1 MKNISTYISEKL
13 KISSTKPT
21 HTYKPNNYD
30 ELSNI
35 LGELIDKRGL
45 SADLNDVDT
54 SKITN
59 MHGLFYIGFQAIRD
73 IDISEWDVSNVRDMG
88 QMFMW
93 CERFNCDISEWNV
106 SNVDNTSY
114 MFYNCQIFNSNLS
127 DWNVSKVKNMS
138 GMFYHCIVFNSY
150 LSDWNVSKVKS
161 MSNMFYKCNALE
173 HMPSWY
179 KKK

>member
-1 MKNISTYISEKL
+1 MGIMKNISTYISEKL

-35 LGELIDKRGL
+35 IEELIDKRGL
-45 SADLNDVDT
+45 IADLNDVDT

-59 MHGLFYIGFQAIRD
+59 MHGLFYIGFQNIRN

-114 MFYNCQIFNSNLS
+114 MFDGCRNFNCDLS
-127 DWNVSKVKNMS
+127 DWNVSNVENME
-138 GMFYHCIVFNSY
+138 GMFEGCNSY
-150 LSDWNVSKVKS
+150 SLHYVHPNLTDLDQ
-161 MSNMFYKCNALE
+161 MTHIHQTYMTYLLL
-173 HMPSWY
+173 
-179 KKK
+179 